1 MSDTWGSGSFEPIKN
16 EPKIS
21 LKAFFFSLSKRKE
34 SMRKHSA
41 ANHDHNVNKLGYEM
55 EVYIVI
61 HDDAWG
67 LIASNRRV
75 LDQMKLVQK
84 LTAVPRREHI

>member
-1 MSDTWGSGSFEPIKN
+1 
-16 EPKIS
+16 
-21 LKAFFFSLSKRKE
+21 
-34 SMRKHSA
+34 
-41 ANHDHNVNKLGYEM
+41 M

-67 LIASNRRV
+67 LVASNRRV

>member
-1 MSDTWGSGSFEPIKN
+1 
-16 EPKIS
+16 
-21 LKAFFFSLSKRKE
+21 
-34 SMRKHSA
+34 MRKHST

-61 HDDAWG
+61 HDDARG
-67 LIASNRRV
+67 LVASNRRV

-84 LTAVPRREHI
+84 TYGCTHTSNGRRILV

>member
-1 MSDTWGSGSFEPIKN
+1 
-16 EPKIS
+16 
-21 LKAFFFSLSKRKE
+21 
-34 SMRKHSA
+34 
-41 ANHDHNVNKLGYEM
+41 M

-67 LIASNRRV
+67 LVASNRRV

-84 LTAVPRREHI
+84 LTVVPRREHI

>member
-1 MSDTWGSGSFEPIKN
+1 
-16 EPKIS
+16 
-21 LKAFFFSLSKRKE
+21 
-34 SMRKHSA
+34 MRKHSA
-41 ANHDHNVNKLGYEM
+41 ANHDRNVNKLGYEM

-61 HDDAWG
+61 HDDAQG
-67 LIASNRRV
+67 LVASNRRV